1 MKYTVVDAH
10 YLHDYKIDM
19 TFEDGKHGI
28 VDLSEYTK
36 RGGVFANFGHIDYF
50 KKFIID
56 YGTLVWDGEVDI
68 APERLYE
75 KAV

>member
-1 MKYTVVDAH
+1 MKYTVVDAR
-10 YLHDYKIDM
+10 YLHDYQIAM
-19 TFEDGKHGI
+19 TFEDGKRGV
-28 VDLSEYTK
+28 VDLKEYTD
-36 RGGVFANFGHIDYF
+36 RGGVFSHFKEIDYF
-50 KKFIID
+50 KKFTID

>member
-1 MKYTVVDAH
+1 MKYTIIDAH
-10 YLHDYKIDM
+10 YRHDYQIAM

-28 VDLSEYTK
+28 IDLSEYTQ
-36 RGGVFANFGHIDYF
+36 RGGVFANFGH
-50 KKFIID
+50 ID

>member
-10 YLHDYKIDM
+10 YLHDYQIAM

-50 KKFIID
+50 KNFTID

>member
-36 RGGVFANFGHIDYF
+36 RGGVFANFTHIDYF
-50 KKFIID
+50 KKFTID

>member
-1 MKYTVVDAH
+1 
-10 YLHDYKIDM
+10 
-19 TFEDGKHGI
+19 
-28 VDLSEYTK
+28 
-36 RGGVFANFGHIDYF
+36 VFVNFGHIDYF
-50 KKFIID
+50 KKFTID